1 MKKLPQSNHP
11 VEIWRFSCLSHF
23 TRNSYSRCSPK
34 SFRDTFIWTQ
44 LSPRF
49 TVWKDSTNNAIFS
62 SNRHFS
68 DLFSKPLLS
77 RNFCQKCVREN
88 SFNFYNVAMWQR
100 FSFSI
105 KSKQTLG
112 KLQMFQFDKLL
123 REINYIVFNTSI
135 WRIYWKQGHRIH

>member
-1 MKKLPQSNHP
+1 MHNALGMFPLVIKGWKN
-11 VEIWRFSCLSHF
+11 EKFSLARKIF
-23 TRNSYSRCSPK
+23 RQINS
-34 SFRDTFIWTQ
+34 
-44 LSPRF
+44 L
-49 TVWKDSTNNAIFS
+49 VLN
-62 SNRHFS
+62 
-68 DLFSKPLLS
+68 LFSKPLLS

-135 WRIYWKQGHRIH
+135 